1 MVSQSRRITGAAGS
15 RPQLHAASQRASH
28 PAVRTPAPL
37 LPGRA
42 GWRRAEG
49 MRFADEAEQRPAQS
63 TMSKQLPPA
72 AVSVPS
78 EGFCFF
84 FFLGAATGTFLKA
97 KPDELR

>member
-1 MVSQSRRITGAAGS
+1 
-15 RPQLHAASQRASH
+15 
-28 PAVRTPAPL
+28 
-37 LPGRA
+37 
-42 GWRRAEG
+42 